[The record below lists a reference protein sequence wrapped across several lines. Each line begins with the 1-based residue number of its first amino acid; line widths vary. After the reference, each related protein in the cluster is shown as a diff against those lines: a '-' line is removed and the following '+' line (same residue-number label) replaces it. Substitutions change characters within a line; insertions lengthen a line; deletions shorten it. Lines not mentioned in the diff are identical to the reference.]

1 MKVTTERED
10 SILNA
15 VVEGRIDSA
24 TVSEFQHTVESA
36 IADDDKAVLIG
47 LQDLAYINSSGLRAI
62 LLIAKKLWKRDAK
75 FVLYAPGS
83 VVEEG
88 FSRSPDSTRSS
99 RSALPRTT
107 PWRPRGTDSRQHR
120 VFREALPVPG
130 E

>member
-83 VVEEG
+83 VVEEVLTIAG
-88 FSRSPDSTRSS
+88 FDKIIQICASKDD
-99 RSALPRTT
+99 ALATARN
-107 PWRPRGTDSRQHR
+107 
-120 VFREALPVPG
+120 
-130 E
+130 